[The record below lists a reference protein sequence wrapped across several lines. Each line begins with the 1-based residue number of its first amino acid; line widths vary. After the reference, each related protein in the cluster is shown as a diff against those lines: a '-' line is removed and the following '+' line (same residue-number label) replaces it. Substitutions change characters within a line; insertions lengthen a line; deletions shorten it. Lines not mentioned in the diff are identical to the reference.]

1 MDCTCN
7 LQDESKLCVDNPAFL
22 RSEEDESDQS
32 QQPQPQQRRKREG
45 HPAQHSQSRG
55 LSGLSSSTAAD
66 GRHGNGNNS
75 STSSTTPIAVAM
87 EMNEPMMR
95 ESSPLSSAPENE
107 DLQEK
112 GRLIRGDNG
121 APQGTEKE
129 FAGEKGSVSNGYP
142 SATQSPGEGGTVA
155 MPGCPRTLV
164 VQQTPGSHRETWS
177 KKMDFLLSVIGYA
190 VDLGNVWRFPYICY
204 QNGGGAFLL
213 PYLLMAL
220 FGGVPLFYM
229 ELALG
234 QYHRSGCIS
243 IWKHIC
249 PIFKGIGFA
258 ICIIALYIAFYYNT
272 IMAWAMYYF
281 LSSFNYQLPWTS
293 CGNPWNTINCTNYL
307 QSGDNVTWEP
317 HSISPAEEFYTR
329 RVLQVHR
336 SGGLHDLGSVSWQ
349 LALCLLFIFTI
360 VYFSIWKGV
369 KTSGKVVWVTAT
381 FPYVVLLVLLV
392 RGATLPGAWR
402 GVVFYL
408 KPDWSKLLSTTVWV
422 DAAAQ
427 IFFSLGPGFGV
438 LLAFASYN
446 PFHNNC
452 YKDAIVTSSI
462 NCLTSFMSG
471 FVIFTVLGYMAEMR
485 HLEVSEVAKDT
496 GPSLLFI
503 TYAEAIANMPASTFF
518 AIIFFLMIIT
528 LGLDSTF
535 AGLEGVITAMMDEF
549 PDLLSKRRELFVL
562 GIISVCFLGA
572 LTTLTYGGAYV
583 VKLFEDYA
591 TGAPVIVVVFLEV
604 IAVSWFYGMPR
615 FCRDVQLMLGF
626 SPGWYWR
633 ICWVAIC
640 PIFLL
645 FIICSFLVFPPQ
657 LKLFHYDYPPWSTVL
672 GYCIGI
678 SSFIC
683 VPAYMVYLLVV
694 TPGTLKQRLLKS
706 ITPEPGI
713 EIPRCDIITN
723 AV

>member
-1 MDCTCN
+1 METKDMMMTSMLTMD
-7 LQDESKLCVDNPAFL
+7 K
-22 RSEEDESDQS
+22 SENEGERDKGREEVEVGEEGT
-32 QQPQPQQRRKREG
+32 PQENGR
-45 HPAQHSQSRG
+45 
-55 LSGLSSSTAAD
+55 LMLAD
-66 GRHGNGNNS
+66 GL
-75 STSSTTPIAVAM
+75 A
-87 EMNEPMMR
+87 
-95 ESSPLSSAPENE
+95 
-107 DLQEK
+107 EK
-112 GRLIRGDNG
+112 GPKALSWGSG
-121 APQGTEKE
+121 PQ
-129 FAGEKGSVSNGYP
+129 VSNGFTTSTP
-142 SATQSPGEGGTVA
+142 QSPRDGPGTAACAGGTASGPGVGTGSS
-155 MPGCPRTLV
+155 MPLGGLRTLV
-164 VQQTPGSHRETWS
+164 VQQTSLERPRETWS

-213 PYLLMAL
+213 PYLLMAV

-234 QYHRSGCIS
+234 QFHRSGCIS

-272 IMAWAMYYF
+272 IMAWALYYL
-281 LSSFNYQLPWTS
+281 LSSFQSTLPWTTCTNS
-293 CGNPWNTINCTNYL
+293 WNTANCNRYMST
-307 QSGDNVTWEP
+307 DHNVSWSNS
-317 HSISPAEEFYTR
+317 SISPAEEFYTR
-329 RVLQVHR
+329 QVLQVHL
-336 SGGLHDLGSVSWQ
+336 SPGLHELGSISWQ

-381 FPYVVLLVLLV
+381 FPYLVLLILLV

-408 KPDWSKLLSTTVWV
+408 KPNWEKLLTPSVWI

-452 YKDAIVTSSI
+452 YKDALVTSSV
-462 NCLTSFMSG
+462 NCLTSFLSG

-485 HLEVSEVAKDT
+485 QQDVDAVAKDA

-503 TYAEAIANMPASTFF
+503 IYAEAIANMPAATFF
-518 AIIFFLMIIT
+518 AIIFFLMIIM

-535 AGLEGVITAMMDEF
+535 AGLEGVITAMLDEF
-549 PDLLSKRRELFVL
+549 PHILAKRREGFVFGL
-562 GIISVCFLGA
+562 VCVCYLGA
-572 LTTLTYGGAYV
+572 LSTLTYGGAFV
-583 VKLFEDYA
+583 VKLFEEYA
-591 TGAPVIVVVFLEV
+591 TGPSVITVVLLEV
-604 IAVSWFYGMPR
+604 IAVSWFYGTNR
-615 FCRDVQLMLGF
+615 FCNDIQVMLGF
-626 SPGWYWR
+626 YPGWFWR

-640 PIFLL
+640 PCFLL
-645 FIICSFLVFPPQ
+645 FIIISFLAFPPEV
-657 LKLFHYDYPPWSTVL
+657 KLFHYHYPQWTTVL
-672 GYCIGI
+672 GYCIGV

-683 VPAYMVYLLVV
+683 VPAYMVYHLL
-694 TPGTLKQRLLKS
+694 TAKGTFMQVQGAQCTDAHFQHVKMDEAELGQ
-706 ITPEPGI
+706 
-713 EIPRCDIITN
+713 N
-723 AV
+723 V

>member
-1 MDCTCN
+1 MEAEDIMMASVSPTDKDEAQRDDEREKLVGEEPGDGPATPSDAPPAEKEPLKNCSSAESGQQVSNGFTVSPPQT
-7 LQDESKLCVDNPAFL
+7 LQ
-22 RSEEDESDQS
+22 
-32 QQPQPQQRRKREG
+32 EG
-45 HPAQHSQSRG
+45 AAAG
-55 LSGLSSSTAAD
+55 AAAAAGATSSS
-66 GRHGNGNNS
+66 GG
-75 STSSTTPIAVAM
+75 TT
-87 EMNEPMMR
+87 
-95 ESSPLSSAPENE
+95 LGSSAP
-107 DLQEK
+107 L
-112 GRLIRGDNG
+112 
-121 APQGTEKE
+121 
-129 FAGEKGSVSNGYP
+129 
-142 SATQSPGEGGTVA
+142 GGL
-155 MPGCPRTLV
+155 RTLV
-164 VQQTPGSHRETWS
+164 VQQTSLERPRETWS

-213 PYLLMAL
+213 PYLLMAV

-234 QYHRSGCIS
+234 QFHHSGCIS

-272 IMAWAMYYF
+272 IMAWALYYL
-281 LSSFNYQLPWTS
+281 LSSFQSTLPWS
-293 CGNPWNTINCTNYL
+293 NCNNRWNTANCNSYMST
-307 QSGDNVTWEP
+307 DHNVSWSNSST
-317 HSISPAEEFYTR
+317 SPAEEFYTR
-329 RVLQVHR
+329 QVLQVHL
-336 SGGLHDLGSVSWQ
+336 SPGLHQLGSVSWQ

-381 FPYVVLLVLLV
+381 FPYVVLLVLLI

-408 KPDWSKLLSTTVWV
+408 KPDWEKLLSTTVWI

-452 YKDAIVTSSI
+452 YKDALVTSSI
-462 NCLTSFMSG
+462 NCLTSFLSG

-485 HLEVSEVAKDT
+485 QQEVDAVAKDA

-503 TYAEAIANMPASTFF
+503 IYAEAIANMPAATFF
-518 AIIFFLMIIT
+518 SIIFFLMIIM

-535 AGLEGVITAMMDEF
+535 AGLEGVITAMLDEY
-549 PDLLSKRRELFVL
+549 PHVLVKKREKFVL
-562 GIISVCFLGA
+562 GLVCVCYLGA
-572 LTTLTYGGAYV
+572 LSTLTYGGAFV
-583 VKLFEDYA
+583 VKLFEEYA
-591 TGAPVIVVVFLEV
+591 TGPAVITVVLLEV
-604 IAVSWFYGMPR
+604 VAVSWFYGTNR
-615 FCRDVQLMLGF
+615 FCSDIQVMLGF
-626 SPGWYWR
+626 YPGCFWR
-633 ICWVAIC
+633 VCWVAIC
-640 PIFLL
+640 PCFLL
-645 FIICSFLVFPPQ
+645 FIIISFLAFPPEVR
-657 LKLFHYDYPPWSTVL
+657 LFDYHYPPWTTVL
-672 GYCIGI
+672 GYCIGV

-683 VPAYMVYLLVV
+683 VPAYMIFYLL
-694 TPGTLKQRLLKS
+694 TARGTFKQRLLKS
-706 ITPEPGI
+706 ITAEPSS
-713 EIPRCDIITN
+713 EQHRSAAVVTN

>member
-1 MDCTCN
+1 MET
-7 LQDESKLCVDNPAFL
+7 ESMMTKDVGSN
-22 RSEEDESDQS
+22 SEGLKERNEET
-32 QQPQPQQRRKREG
+32 REG
-45 HPAQHSQSRG
+45 SEKLMLADGTEQRG
-55 LSGLSSSTAAD
+55 HKLSSSEPQVS
-66 GRHGNGNNS
+66 NGFTT
-75 STSSTTPIAVAM
+75 STSQ
-87 EMNEPMMR
+87 NFR
-95 ESSPLSSAPENE
+95 EGQGSGAGSGGTAPSLGHSSSAPM
-107 DLQEK
+107 
-112 GRLIRGDNG
+112 
-121 APQGTEKE
+121 
-129 FAGEKGSVSNGYP
+129 
-142 SATQSPGEGGTVA
+142 GGF
-155 MPGCPRTLV
+155 RTLV
-164 VQQTPGSHRETWS
+164 VQQTSLERPRETWS

-213 PYLLMAL
+213 PYLLMAV

-234 QYHRSGCIS
+234 QFHRSGCIS

-272 IMAWAMYYF
+272 IMAWALYYL
-281 LSSFNYQLPWTS
+281 LSSFSPVLPWTT
-293 CGNPWNTINCTNYL
+293 CTNGWNTPNCNRYIWT
-307 QSGDNVTWEP
+307 DHNVTW
-317 HSISPAEEFYTR
+317 SNSSTSPAEEFYTR
-329 RVLQVHR
+329 HVLQVHL
-336 SGGLHDLGSVSWQ
+336 SPGLHHLGAVSWQ

-381 FPYVVLLVLLV
+381 FPYLVLFVLLI

-408 KPDWSKLLSTTVWV
+408 KPDWGKLLSTTVWI

-452 YKDAIVTSSI
+452 YKDALVTSSV
-462 NCLTSFMSG
+462 NCLTSFISG

-485 HLEVSEVAKDT
+485 QQDVDTVAKDA

-503 TYAEAIANMPASTFF
+503 IYAEAIANMPAATFF
-518 AIIFFLMIIT
+518 AIIFFLMIIM

-535 AGLEGVITAMMDEF
+535 AGLEGVITAMLDEF
-549 PDLLSKRRELFVL
+549 PHVLAKRRELFVFGL
-562 GIISVCFLGA
+562 VCVCYLGA
-572 LTTLTYGGAYV
+572 LSTLTYGGAFV
-583 VKLFEDYA
+583 VKLFEEYA
-591 TGAPVIVVVFLEV
+591 TGPTVITVVLLEV
-604 IAVSWFYGMPR
+604 IAVSWFYGTTR
-615 FCRDVQLMLGF
+615 FCNDVHYMLGF
-626 SPGWYWR
+626 YPGWFWR

-645 FIICSFLVFPPQ
+645 FIIISFLAFPPDV
-657 LKLFHYDYPPWSTVL
+657 KLFNYHYPQWTTVL
-672 GYCIGI
+672 GYCIGV

-683 VPAYMVYLLVV
+683 VPIYMVYHLLNAK
-694 TPGTLKQRLLKS
+694 GTFKQRLLKS
-706 ITPEPGI
+706 ITPVPSSEHHRDYI
-713 EIPRCDIITN
+713 VTN

>member
-1 MDCTCN
+1 MEAEDATMT
-7 LQDESKLCVDNPAFL
+7 LMGDKGDKGERDEGRKEEEAREQDEEKVVLADGVYQRGPKISN
-22 RSEEDESDQS
+22 SDQ
-32 QQPQPQQRRKREG
+32 Q
-45 HPAQHSQSRG
+45 
-55 LSGLSSSTAAD
+55 
-66 GRHGNGNNS
+66 
-75 STSSTTPIAVAM
+75 
-87 EMNEPMMR
+87 
-95 ESSPLSSAPENE
+95 
-107 DLQEK
+107 
-112 GRLIRGDNG
+112 
-121 APQGTEKE
+121 
-129 FAGEKGSVSNGYP
+129 VSNGFTNTT
-142 SATQSPGEGGTVA
+142 ATTTTSPREGQQGSGAGSMGLGHSSSV
-155 MPGCPRTLV
+155 PVGGFRTLV
-164 VQQTPGSHRETWS
+164 VQQTSLDRPRETWS

-213 PYLLMAL
+213 PYLLMAV

-234 QYHRSGCIS
+234 QFHRSGCIS

-272 IMAWAMYYF
+272 IMAWALYYL
-281 LSSFNYQLPWTS
+281 LSSLRPVLPWTTCTNS
-293 CGNPWNTINCTNYL
+293 WNTVNCNRYIWT
-307 QSGDNVTWEP
+307 DHNVSWSNSST
-317 HSISPAEEFYTR
+317 SPAHEFYTR
-329 RVLQVHR
+329 HVLQVHR
-336 SGGLHDLGSVSWQ
+336 SGGLHHLGSVSWQ

-381 FPYVVLLVLLV
+381 FPYLVLFVLLI

-408 KPDWSKLLSTTVWV
+408 KPDWEKLLSTTVWI

-452 YKDAIVTSSI
+452 YKDALVTSSV
-462 NCLTSFMSG
+462 NCLTSFISG

-485 HLEVSEVAKDT
+485 QQDVDTVAKDA

-503 TYAEAIANMPASTFF
+503 IYAEAIANMPAATFF
-518 AIIFFLMIIT
+518 AIIFFLMIIM

-535 AGLEGVITAMMDEF
+535 AGLEGVITAMLDEF
-549 PDLLSKRRELFVL
+549 PHVLAKRREWFVFGL
-562 GIISVCFLGA
+562 VCVCYLGA
-572 LTTLTYGGAYV
+572 LSTLTYGGAFV
-583 VKLFEDYA
+583 VKLFEEYA
-591 TGAPVIVVVFLEV
+591 TGPAVITVVLLEV
-604 IAVSWFYGMPR
+604 IAVSWFYGTNR
-615 FCRDVQLMLGF
+615 FCNDVHLMLGF
-626 SPGWYWR
+626 YPGWFWR

-645 FIICSFLVFPPQ
+645 FIIISFLAFPPDV
-657 LKLFHYDYPPWSTVL
+657 KLFDYHYPPWTTVL
-672 GYCIGI
+672 GYCIGV

-683 VPAYMVYLLVV
+683 VPAYMVYHLLNAK
-694 TPGTLKQRLLKS
+694 GTFKQRLLKS
-706 ITPEPGI
+706 ITPVPASEHHRDYI
-713 EIPRCDIITN
+713 VTN